1 MTTDT
6 AAMVARLD
14 AVSLL
19 VRDARDEHLVD
30 AYNAFQVAALSPHPP
45 VESVEAPYRW
55 PVLREAWTRPC
66 PYPHNYEARHIS
78 GFMAREKC
86 SCGNA
91 FTEGKGRVPLPWA
104 ELLRYD
110 GAVRG
115 VLEEALEAGGWS
127 LGPLLPVGPT
137 AWEAHLI
144 TPEGSQGYRGHG
156 PTKALARLAATEQA
170 LGA

>member
-6 AAMVARLD
+6 EAMVTRLD

-19 VRDARDEHLVD
+19 VRDAVKEGGT
-30 AYNAFQVAALSPHPP
+30 
-45 VESVEAPYRW
+45 YRW
-55 PVLREAWTRPC
+55 PVLRAAWTREC
-66 PYPHNYEARHIS
+66 PWPHRGVTLSDGVCSDCGEA
-78 GFMAREKC
+78 FAVAR
-86 SCGNA
+86 
-91 FTEGKGRVPLPWA
+91 GRVPLPWA